1 MEYSTIEGSP
11 MAKMFGTPDSS
22 DPKSE
27 HQLFESLSR
36 LPDSW
41 RVFYSVAWQ
50 APKGK
55 YMSDGETDFVL
66 LHKDLGLYIVEVKG
80 GEIRREGSTWT
91 TTNASG
97 SFEIKDPFEQA
108 KVGKYALCDY
118 VAAKSHSGVKPFAGH
133 GVCFPSVE
141 VTREFGP
148 EAPRSIIWDRRD
160 LEDPEAAVERLC
172 KHWNGTS
179 TFNAAEVESIE
190 RALAPTRSAQR
201 RLAHVVEEVVED
213 IVDLTE
219 QQVRGM
225 SMLRKQRRALITGGA
240 GTGKTIL
247 AVERARQLAEDGNR
261 VLLLC
266 FNRPLGDQFAV
277 TFAGNDLVT
286 AGSVHRW
293 GRELLQSAGLL
304 PSGKLPE
311 DYFEAKMPSLVPS
324 AATGEP
330 WDALVID
337 EGQDFSGL
345 WFLALQLCLADSSH
359 SIVNVFADANQNI
372 YRTDWEPPFEADPVM
387 LDVNC
392 RNTNQI
398 TERVNATI
406 GLDSEALG
414 ADGPNPRWHHS
425 NSAEEAV
432 GIVLSRC
439 QELIKSEGVRPDQL
453 AVLATER
460 WLIDQLRQRTVAG
473 HPLVPSDETGVT
485 AETVHRFKGLEAEV
499 VLLLAPR
506 VIDNFD
512 RLAYVGMSRAKA
524 VLEVVGPTSAAE
536 ALGWVS

>member
-1 MEYSTIEGSP
+1 
-11 MAKMFGTPDSS
+11 MAKMFGAPGSS
-22 DPKSE
+22 APRSE
-27 HQLFESLSR
+27 QQVFEALSQL
-36 LPDSW
+36 PNSW

-50 APKGK
+50 APRGK

-66 LHKDLGLYIVEVKG
+66 LHKDFGLYMVEVKG
-80 GEIRREGSTWT
+80 GGIHREGSTWI

-97 SFEIKDPFEQA
+97 SADIKDPFEQA
-108 KVGKYALCDY
+108 KVGKHALLDY
-118 VAAKSHSGVKPFAGH
+118 LAARSHSGERPFAGH

-141 VTREFGP
+141 VSQEFGP
-148 EAPRSIIWDRRD
+148 EAPRSIIWDRKD
-160 LEDPEAAVERLC
+160 LLDPEAAVARLC

-179 TFNAAEVESIE
+179 SFNTAEVESIE
-190 RALAPTRSAQR
+190 RALAPIRTAQR
-201 RLAHVVEEVVED
+201 RLSHVVEDVVED

-219 QQVRGM
+219 QQIRGM

-266 FNRPLGDQFAV
+266 FNRPLGELLAAKFAE
-277 TFAGNDLVT
+277 NDLVT

-293 GRELLQSAGLL
+293 GRDLLRSAGLL

-311 DYFEAKMPSLVPS
+311 DYFEATMPSQVPS
-324 AATGEP
+324 AVAGAP

-359 SIVNVFADANQNI
+359 SIVNVFADENQNI
-372 YRTDWEPPFEADPVM
+372 YRTDWEPPFEADPVV
-387 LDVNC
+387 LDLNC

-414 ADGPNPRWHHS
+414 ANGPNPKWHPS
-425 NSAEEAV
+425 DSAEEAIE
-432 GIVLSRC
+432 IVLGRC
-439 QELIKSEGVRPDQL
+439 RELIKSEGVQPDQI
-453 AVLATER
+453 AVLSTER
-460 WLIDQLRQRTVAG
+460 WLVDQLRGKAVAG
-473 HPLVPSDETGVT
+473 HALVPSDEAGIT

-499 VLLLAPR
+499 VLLVVPR
-506 VIDNFD
+506 VIDNLD

-524 VLEVVGPTSAAE
+524 VLEVIGPNASAEELAWT
-536 ALGWVS
+536 L